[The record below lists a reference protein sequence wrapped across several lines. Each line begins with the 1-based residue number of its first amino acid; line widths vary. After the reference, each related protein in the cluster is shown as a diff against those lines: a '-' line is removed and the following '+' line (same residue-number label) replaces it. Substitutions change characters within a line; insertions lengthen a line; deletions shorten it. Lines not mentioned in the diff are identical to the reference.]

1 MVCDRVGYRS
11 TVQMLYFV
19 GFMCGA
25 IFFGTMADKYI
36 YIFKTISFFYLT
48 YIFIDLVV
56 DQ

>member
-1 MVCDRVGYRS
+1 MVCDRIGYRS
-11 TVQMLYFV
+11 AVQMIYFV

-36 YIFKTISFFYLT
+36 YIINIVSFNK
-48 YIFIDLVV
+48 YIDMVV